1 MSILIN
7 PKSVNPRRTK
17 NQSGFTIIEILVVVL
32 MVGIVGAIA
41 APTWIMFANRQKVR
55 TVNDRVFNA
64 IQRAQSQAQLTS
76 LGHSLE
82 FGEHGGIPA
91 YRIYLTSKGR
101 PSDDNADW
109 QTLDVNGE
117 INEGQITLRV
127 FAPVDDN
134 ILKFDHLGVIER
146 EQDPEQDP
154 EKNITEDN
162 PFWVV
167 VSSADNSVTHCV
179 AVRTRLLSTQ
189 KLQGDDCNPD

>member
-41 APTWIMFANRQKVR
+41 APTWLMFANRQKVR

-64 IQRAQSQAQLTS
+64 IQEAQSRAQLTS
-76 LGHSLE
+76 LGRSLE
-82 FGEHGGIPA
+82 FGEPRGIPA
-91 YRIYLTSKGR
+91 YRIYLTTEGR
-101 PSDDNADW
+101 PSDDNAGW

-117 INEGQITLRV
+117 INEGQITLR
-127 FAPVDDN
+127 AIPANGNTIKRDN
-134 ILKFDHLGVIER
+134 ALEFDHLGVLVR
-146 EQDPEQDP
+146 EN
-154 EKNITEDN
+154 NITEDN

-189 KLQGDDCNPD
+189 KRQGDDCNPD

>member
-1 MSILIN
+1 MSVLIN

-64 IQRAQSQAQLTS
+64 IQEAQSRAQLTS
-76 LGHSLE
+76 LGRSLE
-82 FGEHGGIPA
+82 FGEPRGIPA
-91 YRIYLTSKGR
+91 YRIYLTTEGR
-101 PSDDNADW
+101 PSDDNAGW

-127 FAPVDDN
+127 VAPGGDN
-134 ILKFDHLGVIER
+134 ILEFDHLGVVLNTI
-146 EQDPEQDP
+146 
-154 EKNITEDN
+154 KEDD

-189 KLQGDDCNPD
+189 RLEGDDCNP

>member
-101 PSDDNADW
+101 PSDNNAGW

-127 FAPVDDN
+127 IPPEQDSREE
-134 ILKFDHLGVIER
+134 LEFDHLGVVLNTIKEG
-146 EQDPEQDP
+146 DPFS
-154 EKNITEDN
+154 
-162 PFWVV
+162 FWVV

-189 KLQGDDCNPD
+189 RREGDDCNP

>member
-64 IQRAQSQAQLTS
+64 IQRAQSQAQLAS

-82 FGEHGGIPA
+82 FGEPRGIPA
-91 YRIYLTSKGR
+91 YRIYLTTEGR
-101 PSDDNADW
+101 PSDDNAGW

-127 FAPVDDN
+127 IPPQGDSRED
-134 ILKFDHLGVIER
+134 LEFDHLGVVLNTI
-146 EQDPEQDP
+146 
-154 EKNITEDN
+154 KEDD

-189 KLQGDDCNPD
+189 RLEGDDCNP

>member
-41 APTWIMFANRQKVR
+41 APTWLMFANRQKVR

-64 IQRAQSQAQLTS
+64 IQEAQSRAQLTS
-76 LGHSLE
+76 LSHFIQ
-82 FGEHGGIPA
+82 FGEHRGIPA
-91 YRIYLTSKGR
+91 YRIYLTTTK
-101 PSDDNADW
+101 DDKLPDW

-117 INEGQITLRV
+117 INEGQITLR
-127 FAPVDDN
+127 AIPANENTIKRDN
-134 ILKFDHLGVIER
+134 ALEFDHLGVLVR
-146 EQDPEQDP
+146 EN
-154 EKNITEDN
+154 NITEDN

-189 KLQGDDCNPD
+189 KLQGDDCNP

>member
-64 IQRAQSQAQLTS
+64 IQEAQSKAQLTS
-76 LGHSLE
+76 LSHFIQ
-82 FGEHGGIPA
+82 FGEHRGIPA
-91 YRIYLTSKGR
+91 YRIYLTTTKDNQR
-101 PSDDNADW
+101 PDW

-127 FAPVDDN
+127 VAPGGDN
-134 ILKFDHLGVIER
+134 ILEFDHLGVVLNTI
-146 EQDPEQDP
+146 
-154 EKNITEDN
+154 KEDD

-189 KLQGDDCNPD
+189 KLQGDDCNP

>member
-64 IQRAQSQAQLTS
+64 IQRAQSQAQLAS

-82 FGEHGGIPA
+82 FGEPRGIPA
-91 YRIYLTSKGR
+91 YRIYLTTTK
-101 PSDDNADW
+101 DDELPDW

-117 INEGQITLRV
+117 INERQITLRV
-127 FAPVDDN
+127 IPPQGDSREE
-134 ILKFDHLGVIER
+134 LEFDHLGVVLNTIKEG
-146 EQDPEQDP
+146 DPFS
-154 EKNITEDN
+154 
-162 PFWVV
+162 FWVV

-189 KLQGDDCNPD
+189 KLQGDDCNP